1 MDRWINFEQSLGQRL
16 TRQLLDEEQNKAKNL
31 RPKGTAIVRGVAGS
45 GKSLVLR
52 NRVEKLLENF
62 DDILILTYNRF
73 MNGWLKAKL
82 EDNAVNVECKTF
94 HQWAYQK
101 LKYNY
106 DYDIDEVI
114 RLAKK
119 CQREYQAILID
130 EAQDFPDQWFQAL
143 LEVLDRETE
152 ALFIVYDNTQSVYGQ
167 SHRRQSNWSWKSL
180 GIDVSGGRSQI
191 FDVNYRNTPEILE
204 LAWNFVEPALIE
216 GNMKVEKRT
225 RDEAGKV
232 TKTPGIGS
240 IIEPKKKLSRS
251 SGIAPLLL
259 EMDYEE
265 MPNQIALQ
273 VQEALKIQPDS
284 SIGVLLPPQA
294 KDLKQEISQE
304 LNNLEISHHAPIN
317 SQERDG
323 NVVNRPY
330 IVVDSWNALK
340 GVEFDAVIMAGIDN
354 TSENSKSSED
364 HNRDFEAKAGLYT
377 AMTRARDHLV
387 MLYENKDLTVDLIES
402 ALSTSDRLD
411 SVE

>member
-16 TRQLLDEEQNKAKNL
+16 TRQILDEEQNKAKNL
-31 RPKGTAIVRGVAGS
+31 RSKGTAIVRGVAGS

-52 NRVEKLLENF
+52 NRVVKLLEDF

-82 EDNAVNVECKTF
+82 ADNAVKVECKTF
-94 HQWAYQK
+94 HQWAFQK

-106 DYDIDEVI
+106 DYDLDEI
-114 RLAKK
+114 TRLARK
-119 CQREYQAILID
+119 CQRRYQAILID

-167 SHRRQSNWSWKSL
+167 PHRRQSNWTWKNL
-180 GIDVSGGRSQI
+180 GINVPGGRSQV
-191 FDVNYRNTPEILE
+191 FDINYRNTPEILE
-204 LAWNFVEPALIE
+204 LAWNFIEPALIAAE
-216 GNMKVEKRT
+216 MKIEKRT

-232 TKTPGIGS
+232 IKTPSIGS

-251 SGIAPLLL
+251 SQIDPLLL
-259 EMDYEE
+259 EIYYEE

-273 VQEALKIQPDS
+273 VQEALKTHHDS
-284 SIGVLLPPQA
+284 SIGILLHPQA
-294 KDLKQEISQE
+294 QDLKKEISKE
-304 LNNLEISHHAPIN
+304 LNNLEIPHHAPIN
-317 SQERDG
+317 SQARDG

-330 IVVDSWNALK
+330 VVVDSWNALK
-340 GVEFDAVIMAGIDN
+340 GVEFDAVIMAGIDDLG
-354 TSENSKSSED
+354 EKSDDGDRE
-364 HNRDFEAKAGLYT
+364 FVAQAGLYT

-387 MLYENKDLTVDLIES
+387 MLYENHDSTVDSIKS
-402 ALSTSDRLD
+402 AFTISDRLEA
-411 SVE
+411 VE

>member
-16 TRQLLDEEQNKAKNL
+16 TRQILDEEQNKAKNL
-31 RPKGTAIVRGVAGS
+31 RSKGTAIVRGVAGS

-52 NRVEKLLENF
+52 NRVVKLLDDF

-82 EDNAVNVECKTF
+82 ADNVVKVECKTF
-94 HQWAYQK
+94 HQWAFQK

-106 DYDIDEVI
+106 DYDLEEII
-114 RLAKK
+114 RLARK
-119 CQREYQAILID
+119 CQRKYQAILID

-167 SHRRQSNWSWKSL
+167 PHRRQSNWTWKNL
-180 GIDVSGGRSQI
+180 GINVPGGRSQV

-204 LAWNFVEPALIE
+204 LAWNFIEPALIAAE
-216 GNMKVEKRT
+216 MKVEKRT

-232 TKTPGIGS
+232 IKTPSIGS

-251 SGIAPLLL
+251 SQIDPLLL
-259 EMDYEE
+259 EIYYEE

-273 VQEALKIQPDS
+273 VQEALKTHPDS
-284 SIGVLLPPQA
+284 SIGILLHPQA
-294 KDLKQEISQE
+294 QDLKKEISKE
-304 LNNLEISHHAPIN
+304 LNNLEIPHHAPIN
-317 SQERDG
+317 SKARDG

-330 IVVDSWNALK
+330 VVVDSWNALK
-340 GVEFDAVIMAGIDN
+340 GVEFDAVIMAGIDDLG
-354 TSENSKSSED
+354 EKSDDSDRE
-364 HNRDFEAKAGLYT
+364 FAAQAGLYT

-387 MLYENKDLTVDLIES
+387 MLYENHDSTVDSIKS
-402 ALSTSDRLD
+402 AFTISDRLET
-411 SVE
+411 VE